1 MKLTASA
8 VIEKVATRVD
18 NTLAI
23 SISTQ
28 ELDPTEAAT
37 LFTLKGKQGYFLFAE
52 NQLSEVDIPKEPA
65 VEFKS
70 DKSPSQRLRSVL
82 YIYWKDNTN
91 KAKTFDEFYKSWIEK
106 KIQEIKD
113 NLN

>member
-1 MKLTASA
+1 MKLQTSA
-8 VIEKVATRVD
+8 IIEKISTRVD
-18 NTLAI
+18 NTI
-23 SISTQ
+23 SINISTQ
-28 ELDPTEAAT
+28 ELEPSEAAI
-37 LFTLKGKQGYFLFAE
+37 LFTLKGKQGWFLFAE
-52 NQLSEVDIPKEPA
+52 NKFEKEDVPNEPA